1 MNQYWS
7 AIQPVLV
14 TPTYQ
19 YWSRREVVLV
29 TMPTSTG
36 CFFLLQCISIR
47 CTAEGGLCMGRV
59 GGGIVG
65 EEQSNSRLRSFH
77 Y

>member
-1 MNQYWS
+1 MNQYWSAIQPVLVTPTYQYWS

-29 TMPTSTG
+29 AMLTSTG
-36 CFFLLQCISIR
+36 LFS
-47 CTAEGGLCMGRV
+47 
-59 GGGIVG
+59 
-65 EEQSNSRLRSFH
+65 SP
-77 Y
+77 

>member
-29 TMPTSTG
+29 NNSNQYWSLRRPVLVRIPPPVRSQTSAHNKG
-36 CFFLLQCISIR
+36 
-47 CTAEGGLCMGRV
+47 
-59 GGGIVG
+59 
-65 EEQSNSRLRSFH
+65 
-77 Y
+77 

>member
-7 AIQPVLV
+7 AIEPVLV

-36 CFFLLQCISIR
+36 LFLSPL
-47 CTAEGGLCMGRV
+47 
-59 GGGIVG
+59 
-65 EEQSNSRLRSFH
+65 EEVLPPA
-77 Y
+77 

>member
-36 CFFLLQCISIR
+36 LFFLSFRGGSPTRISR
-47 CTAEGGLCMGRV
+47 GKFVSL
-59 GGGIVG
+59 
-65 EEQSNSRLRSFH
+65 SS
-77 Y
+77 

>member
-29 TMPTSTG
+29 TMPTST
-36 CFFLLQCISIR
+36 
-47 CTAEGGLCMGRV
+47 T
-59 GGGIVG
+59 
-65 EEQSNSRLRSFH
+65 SFPSSLEVALPPV
-77 Y
+77 

>member
-29 TMPTSTG
+29 TMPTSTSL
-36 CFFLLQCISIR
+36 FFSLLEV
-47 CTAEGGLCMGRV
+47 ALP
-59 GGGIVG
+59 
-65 EEQSNSRLRSFH
+65 H
-77 Y
+77 A

>member
-7 AIQPVLV
+7 AIQPVLVSDSTSTGHPYLPVLV

-29 TMPTSTG
+29 AKLTSTG
-36 CFFLLQCISIR
+36 LFFSPLKVALPP
-47 CTAEGGLCMGRV
+47 V
-59 GGGIVG
+59 
-65 EEQSNSRLRSFH
+65 
-77 Y
+77 

>member
-14 TPTYQ
+14 APTYQ

-29 TMPTSTG
+29 TMPTSTSL
-36 CFFLLQCISIR
+36 FFSLLEV
-47 CTAEGGLCMGRV
+47 ALP
-59 GGGIVG
+59 
-65 EEQSNSRLRSFH
+65 H
-77 Y
+77 A

>member
-36 CFFLLQCISIR
+36 
-47 CTAEGGLCMGRV
+47 
-59 GGGIVG
+59 
-65 EEQSNSRLRSFH
+65 SFSSSLEVALPSV
-77 Y
+77 

>member
-7 AIQPVLV
+7 AIQPVLL

-36 CFFLLQCISIR
+36 LFLSPLEV
-47 CTAEGGLCMGRV
+47 ALPPA
-59 GGGIVG
+59 
-65 EEQSNSRLRSFH
+65 
-77 Y
+77 

>member
-29 TMPTSTG
+29 TMPTSTD
-36 CFFLLQCISIR
+36 
-47 CTAEGGLCMGRV
+47 
-59 GGGIVG
+59 
-65 EEQSNSRLRSFH
+65 SFPSSLEVPLPPA
-77 Y
+77 

>member
-29 TMPTSTG
+29 TSPTSTG
-36 CFFLLQCISIR
+36 R
-47 CTAEGGLCMGRV
+47 KTTPAEPA
-59 GGGIVG
+59 
-65 EEQSNSRLRSFH
+65 LRAYGYAGDYSYLH
-77 Y
+77 AAK

>member
-36 CFFLLQCISIR
+36 LFFLLFRGVPPTRISR
-47 CTAEGGLCMGRV
+47 GKFVSL
-59 GGGIVG
+59 
-65 EEQSNSRLRSFH
+65 SS
-77 Y
+77 

>member
-7 AIQPVLV
+7 AIEPVLV

-19 YWSRREVVLV
+19 YWSRGEVVLV

-36 CFFLLQCISIR
+36 SFFSP
-47 CTAEGGLCMGRV
+47 
-59 GGGIVG
+59 
-65 EEQSNSRLRSFH
+65 
-77 Y
+77 

>member
-36 CFFLLQCISIR
+36 SFSSTLLRGGPPTRISRGKFVSLSSIK
-47 CTAEGGLCMGRV
+47 
-59 GGGIVG
+59 
-65 EEQSNSRLRSFH
+65 
-77 Y
+77 

>member
-36 CFFLLQCISIR
+36 
-47 CTAEGGLCMGRV
+47 
-59 GGGIVG
+59 
-65 EEQSNSRLRSFH
+65 SFSSSLEVALPPV
-77 Y
+77 